1 MRETLLSLADTM
13 SGADLVKAKAAK
25 AIMAQQ
31 VHAACA
37 PGGSAKLRAEL
48 LRELMAIFTS
58 KRPRLVRAH
67 AIELIGFLGSKNDDK
82 ALARLAADPE
92 LKDNIKMARERLRR
106 GS

>member
-13 SGADLVKAKAAK
+13 SGSDLVKAKAAK
-25 AIMAQQ
+25 AAMAQQ

-37 PGGSAKLRAEL
+37 PGGTGKLRAEL
-48 LRELMAIFTS
+48 LRELMTILAS

-67 AIELIGFLGSKNDDK
+67 AVALVGFLGSKGDDK
-82 ALARLAADPE
+82 AIARFASAPE
-92 LKDNIKMARERLRR
+92 LKDDIKMARERLQR